1 MASQLLRRLQTLGP
15 GILLYLC
22 SIFLVGFAIDGGIYT
37 VLLNL
42 FLIRLDYGPSDIGA
56 ITAAG
61 QITFAIMSLPAGIL
75 GSRFTSRRMLQIG
88 LLMLCLGGSIM
99 PLGQL
104 ITPDLRLYWLM
115 GWNAVLYIGLSC
127 FFVNT
132 APFVIT
138 LVQSSARTQV
148 VSVQT
153 AVHSS
158 SSVVGSLLGGYLPLL
173 IAWSLPAEVSQA
185 VPYRIALSLAGLT
198 IALALYCI
206 SRTPKTSVIE
216 PAQSSETTS
225 TSNGKNAGRSIVGL
239 LIVIAIVR
247 LFQAAGLGV
256 TNTFFNVYLD
266 TELNVLPQRIG
277 QIMALGRLLGVPAAL
292 ATTSLSRRFGVKNV
306 IMAAT
311 FSTALSILLI
321 ALVPN
326 WIAASLGLFGV
337 LCSTWIR
344 YSASVVFF
352 LELVPPSY
360 RAILN
365 GVVEMA
371 SGICFAGL
379 SFGGGLLVEHFS
391 FQHLFLLS
399 SGLSFM
405 GVVSF
410 WLVFRNHQA
419 SNN

>member
-1 MASQLLRRLQTLGP
+1 
-15 GILLYLC
+15 
-22 SIFLVGFAIDGGIYT
+22 
-37 VLLNL
+37 
-42 FLIRLDYGPSDIGA
+42 
-56 ITAAG
+56 
-61 QITFAIMSLPAGIL
+61 
-75 GSRFTSRRMLQIG
+75 
-88 LLMLCLGGSIM
+88 
-99 PLGQL
+99 
-104 ITPDLRLYWLM
+104 
-115 GWNAVLYIGLSC
+115 
-127 FFVNT
+127 
-132 APFVIT
+132 
-138 LVQSSARTQV
+138 
-148 VSVQT
+148 VQT